1 MPVMC
6 MLISYSIQDNNAH
19 VQLFNTVTFLKYVYF
34 FNMIL
39 GLIGFPKSIQHIL
52 KWFRTGIRSD
62 GPPMLKFMMERAVF
76 AP

>member
-1 MPVMC
+1 M
-6 MLISYSIQDNNAH
+6 SQYF
-19 VQLFNTVTFLKYVYF
+19 LFFFFL
-34 FNMIL
+34 NMIL